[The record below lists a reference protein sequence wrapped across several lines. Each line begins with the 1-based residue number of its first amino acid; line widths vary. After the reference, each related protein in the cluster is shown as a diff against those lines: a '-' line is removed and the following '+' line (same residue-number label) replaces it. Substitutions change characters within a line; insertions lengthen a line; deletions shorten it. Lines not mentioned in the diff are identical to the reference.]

1 MLKVIDVDW
10 LEGFKLELTFS
21 DGFCGEVDLEEIFQ
35 KPAFKTVSDF
45 KRFALRNDGSLD
57 WEGIDL
63 PASVLRELA
72 IGSYVDNPLNLINV
86 QEMEQII
93 KQAAWDSMKEG
104 RVDILQAAI
113 RSYVEFF
120 GHSQVVERA
129 GIKSRTSAYKSLKP
143 ETSPNF
149 GTLVQLGHAVIEI
162 AQDQANSAK
171 ANRI

>member
-21 DGFCGEVDLEEIFQ
+21 DGFCGEVDLEKVFQ

-63 PASVLRELA
+63 SASVLRELA

-120 GHSQVVERA
+120 GHRQVVERA

-143 ETSPNF
+143 DISPNF

-162 AQDQANSAK
+162 AQDQANSVK
-171 ANRI
+171 TNRI